1 MYSEKNSFLMFYII
15 SISDVI
21 FLNIFAKELFPD
33 IALQLWERGE
43 QSRLEEVAREVLVQH
58 VPAALLSGTI
68 GTCKKS

>member
-1 MYSEKNSFLMFYII
+1 MYSEKNSFLMLYII
-15 SISDVI
+15 SISDII

-43 QSRLEEVAREVLVQH
+43 QSRLEEVPREVLVQH
-58 VPAALLSGTI
+58 VPAPFISGTI